1 MDQTK
6 TNSNPMK
13 TTKEKL
19 SMAWML
25 SVSAGI
31 VILIMS
37 VIYQLAGLIG
47 ILGLGAGVLFVAI
60 TNWAIDTLT

>member
-1 MDQTK
+1 
-6 TNSNPMK
+6 MK

-19 SMAWML
+19 AMAWML
-25 SVSAGI
+25 SVSASM

-37 VIYQLAGLIG
+37 VIYSLAGLVG

>member
-19 SMAWML
+19 AMAWML

-37 VIYQLAGLIG
+37 IIYSLAGLVG